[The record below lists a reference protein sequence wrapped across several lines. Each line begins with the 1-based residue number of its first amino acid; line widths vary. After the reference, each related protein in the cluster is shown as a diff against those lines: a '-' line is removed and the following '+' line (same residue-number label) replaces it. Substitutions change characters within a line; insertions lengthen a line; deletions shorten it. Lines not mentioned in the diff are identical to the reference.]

1 MDPVSDMF
9 IRIKNANVA
18 RHETVYIS
26 YSRFKN
32 DIAKAL
38 SRAGYVGD
46 VEVKGKRVRKV
57 IEIGLRYRNNEPM
70 VRNVKFLSK
79 PSRRIYASYKEL
91 RVSPRGGAV
100 FLTTPKGVLTERAAK
115 KEKVGGQLIAEIW

>member
-9 IRIKNANVA
+9 IRIKNANSA
-18 RHETVYIS
+18 GLETVQVS
-26 YSRFKN
+26 YSRFKH
-32 DIAKAL
+32 DIAKAV

-57 IEIGLRYRNNEPM
+57 IEIGLQYRNGEPM
-70 VRNVKFLSK
+70 VRNVKFLSR

-100 FLTTPKGVLTERAAK
+100 FLTTSKGVLTERAAK

>member
-18 RHETVYIS
+18 RHETVYVS
-26 YSRFKN
+26 YSRFKH

-57 IEIGLRYRNNEPM
+57 IEINLRYRNNEPM
-70 VRNVKFLSK
+70 VRNVKFLSR
-79 PSRRIYASYKEL
+79 PSRRMYASYKEL
-91 RVSPRGGAV
+91 RASPKGGVV
-100 FLTTPKGVLTERAAK
+100 FLTTPKGVLTERTAK

>member
-9 IRIKNANVA
+9 IRIKNANSA
-18 RHETVYIS
+18 GLETVQVS
-26 YSRFKN
+26 YSRFKH
-32 DIAKAL
+32 DIAKAV

-57 IEIGLRYRNNEPM
+57 IEIGLQYRNGEPV
-70 VRNVKFLSK
+70 VRNVKFLSR

-100 FLTTPKGVLTERAAK
+100 FLTTSKGVLTERAAK

>member
-9 IRIKNANVA
+9 IRIKNANSA
-18 RHETVYIS
+18 GLETVQVS
-26 YSRFKN
+26 YSRFKH
-32 DIAKAL
+32 DIAKAV

-57 IEIGLRYRNNEPM
+57 IEIGLQYRNGEPV
-70 VRNVKFLSK
+70 VRNVKFLSR